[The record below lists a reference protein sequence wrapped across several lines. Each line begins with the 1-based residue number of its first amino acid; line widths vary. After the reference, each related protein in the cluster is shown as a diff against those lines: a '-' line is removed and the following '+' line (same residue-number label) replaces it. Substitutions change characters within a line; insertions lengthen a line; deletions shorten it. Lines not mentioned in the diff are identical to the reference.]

1 MTKSLAVGVDLGGTN
16 MRASLVDVEAGTL
29 LSEEKLKLTDY
40 APEVVASSLAGLVQK
55 VDPEHK
61 RVGVGVGIAAL
72 LRGWTGVVIV
82 GPNLGWHEVAFRSL
96 VENALGTGEPVELYN
111 DLNAIAL
118 GEVSYG
124 SARGTKDALC
134 IYIGTGIGAGIVASG
149 RLYAGATHLAG
160 ELGHSKVVLEN
171 GRPCG
176 CGQRGCL
183 EAYAGGNNIAKR
195 AHEEL
200 KTQRSAAVEL
210 AGGADKV
217 HAGFLDQA
225 AAAGDPYA
233 TRLWAE
239 VSDYAGI
246 ALGAAVTL
254 LNPSTLIMGGGV
266 WTGAPVLGGLIRKK
280 LLHAVNA
287 PSLVDFQLV
296 DTSLGDYAGRLGA
309 ARAIS
314 HGRGP
319 Q

>member
-55 VDPEHK
+55 VDPERK

-200 KTQRSAAVEL
+200 KTQHSAAVEL

-280 LLHAVNA
+280 LLHAANA

-296 DTSLGDYAGRLGA
+296 DTSLGDDAGRLGA

>member
-1 MTKSLAVGVDLGGTN
+1 MTNKLAVGVDLGGTN

-29 LSEEKLKLTDY
+29 LSEAKLKLTDY
-40 APEVVASSLAGLVQK
+40 TPEVVAKALAELVRE
-55 VDPEHK
+55 VDPERK
-61 RVGVGVGIAAL
+61 RAGVGVGIAAL

-82 GPNLGWHEVAFRSL
+82 GPNLGWREVPFRAL
-96 VENALGTGEPVELYN
+96 VDKELGTGEAVELYN

-124 SARGTKDALC
+124 SAKGTKDALC
-134 IYIGTGIGAGIVASG
+134 IYVGTGIGAGLVTSG

-160 ELGHSKVVLEN
+160 EIGHAKVVLEN
-171 GRPCG
+171 GRLCG
-176 CGQRGCL
+176 CGQLGCL

-200 KTQRSAAVEL
+200 KTQKSSAIEL

-239 VSDYAGI
+239 VSDFAGL

-280 LLHAVNA
+280 LLHAANA
-287 PSLVDFQLV
+287 PSLVDFHII
-296 DTSLGDYAGRLGA
+296 DTSLGDSAGRLGA

-314 HGRGP
+314 GGRGP